1 MSFKTLGPSW
11 ARISLILCAAFLLWY
26 TFCLPRRLFDEP
38 LSATLYSSDGRLLGA
53 RASAAGQWYF
63 APSDSV
69 PDKFAECL
77 VTYEDKRFRT
87 HSGVDLLSVGRAVFQ
102 NISSARVVSG
112 ASTITMQVIRMSRR
126 DAPRTFGEKVYE
138 AFLATR
144 LELRCSKDDILILYA
159 SNAPFGGNVIGLEA
173 AAWRY
178 YGRSPEDLSWGES
191 ALLAV
196 LPNSP
201 GLIHPGRNREA
212 LLSKR
217 NALLDRLLRSGA
229 IDSLECELSKE
240 EPLPDR
246 PLPMPDLAYHLLERC
261 RLEGGD
267 GAYVTT
273 VDFDLQNKVN
283 SIAGRYFPSNHS
295 NLVDNMSVL
304 VTEVGSGKV
313 LAYYGNTRSCQ
324 PSVRG
329 GSVDMVPAMRSSGST
344 LKPLLYAAMLQKGM
358 IYPGTLIK
366 DTPYNSH
373 NFSPHNYSK
382 GFEGA
387 VPASSVVSRSLNVP
401 SVRMLEDYGV
411 GNFLDVLHGVGLGEI
426 DGTAEHYG
434 LSLILGGAEVSLQG
448 LSLAY
453 NRMAS
458 LLAGDA
464 LPERL
469 VCLETA
475 ERGHL
480 DAGDF
485 PFGRAA
491 AWLSFEAV
499 SRSSRPEEEASW
511 MEFDSSE
518 RIAWKTGTSWGNR
531 DAWSIGATRN
541 YVVAVWVGNSDGE
554 GRSGM
559 TGVNSAAP
567 VMFDVFSCLPRSEWF
582 DMPQDEMKMVEVC
595 RESGLPAGL
604 LCPETD
610 AVWVPDVSSS
620 PQTCPY
626 HVLVHLS
633 PDGLYQVNSAC
644 CDPTLMRHEVRF
656 VLPPVQE
663 WYYMRGHADYEQLPP
678 KHPDYDAS
686 ISSDSSIEIVYPRD
700 GFVVIPTRGL
710 AGGEKRGIVCR
721 AAHSSASAVLY
732 WHLDG
737 EYLGETVGEHRML
750 VSLTPGKH
758 RLTVVDV
765 DGARAAVDFS
775 SR

>member
-102 NISSARVVSG
+102 NISSSRVVSG

-126 DAPRTFGEKVYE
+126 DTPRTFGEKVYE

-144 LELRCSKDDILILYA
+144 LELRCSKDDILLLYA

-178 YGRSPEDLSWGES
+178 YGRSPADLSWGES

-304 VTEVGSGKV
+304 VSEVGSGKV

-329 GSVDMVPAMRSSGST
+329 GSVDMVPALRSSGST

-610 AVWVPDVSSS
+610 AVWVPDVGSS

>member
-1 MSFKTLGPSW
+1 MSFKTLSPW
-11 ARISLILCAAFLLWY
+11 AKFSLILCAAFLLWY

-77 VTYEDKRFRT
+77 IAYEDKRFRT
-87 HSGVDLLSVGRAVFQ
+87 HSGVDPLSVGRAVFQ
-102 NISSARVVSG
+102 NISRARVVSG

-126 DAPRTFGEKVYE
+126 DEPRTFWEKVYE

-144 LELRCSKDDILILYA
+144 LELRCSKDDILLLYA
-159 SNAPFGGNVIGLEA
+159 SNAPFGGNVVGLEA

-178 YGRSPEDLSWGES
+178 YGRPPASLSWGES

-212 LLSKR
+212 LLAKR
-217 NALLDRLLRSGA
+217 NALLDRLFRSGA
-229 IDSLECELSKE
+229 IDALECELSKE
-240 EPLPDR
+240 EPLPDI

-273 VDFDLQNKVN
+273 VDFDLQNRVN
-283 SIAGRYFPSNHS
+283 GIVGRYFPSNHS

-313 LAYYGNTRSCQ
+313 LAYYGNTRSCDR
-324 PSVRG
+324 SVRG
-329 GSVDMVPAMRSSGST
+329 GSVDMVPALRSSGST

-358 IYPGTLIK
+358 IYPETLIK

-387 VPASSVVSRSLNVP
+387 VPASSVISRSLNVP

-411 GNFLDVLHGVGLGEI
+411 GTFLDVLHGVGLSEI
-426 DGTAEHYG
+426 DGSAEHYG

-453 NRMAS
+453 NRMAA
-458 LLAGDA
+458 LLAGDD
-464 LPERL
+464 LPENL
-469 VCLETA
+469 SWLKSE
-475 ERGHL
+475 ERRYI

-491 AWLSFEAV
+491 AWLSFDAV
-499 SRSSRPEEEASW
+499 SLSSRPEEEASW
-511 MEFDSSE
+511 MEFDSAE

-531 DAWSIGATRN
+531 DAWSIGATRD

-559 TGVNSAAP
+559 TGVNYAAP
-567 VMFDVFSCLPRSEWF
+567 VMFDVFSCLPRSNWF
-582 DMPQDEMKMVEVC
+582 EMPRDDMKMVEVC
-595 RESGLPAGL
+595 RRSGLPAGL

-610 AVWVPDVSSS
+610 AVWVPDVGSS

-644 CDPTLMRHEVRF
+644 CSPTLMRHEVRF

-663 WYYMRGHADYEQLPP
+663 WYYMRTHVDYEQLPP

-686 ISSDSSIEIVYPRD
+686 ISSSSSIEIIYPQD

-750 VSLTPGKH
+750 VHLTPGKH

-765 DGARAAVDFS
+765 DGASAGVDFS

>member
-1 MSFKTLGPSW
+1 MSFKTLSPW
-11 ARISLILCAAFLLWY
+11 AKFSLILCAAFLLWY

-38 LSATLYSSDGRLLGA
+38 LSAVLYSSDGRLLGA

-77 VTYEDKRFRT
+77 IAYEDKRFRT
-87 HSGVDLLSVGRAVFQ
+87 HSGVDPLSVGRAVCQ
-102 NISSARVVSG
+102 NISRARVVSG

-126 DAPRTFGEKVYE
+126 DEPRTFWEKVCE

-144 LELRCSKDDILILYA
+144 LELRCSKDDILLMYA
-159 SNAPFGGNVIGLEA
+159 ANAPFGGNVIGLEA

-178 YGRSPEDLSWGES
+178 YGRPPASLSWGES

-212 LLSKR
+212 LLAKR
-217 NALLDRLLRSGA
+217 NALLDKLLLSGA

-240 EPLPDR
+240 EPLPDS

-267 GAYVTT
+267 GTYTTT
-273 VDFDLQNKVN
+273 VDFDLQNKVGG
-283 SIAGRYFPSNHS
+283 IVGRYFPSNHS

-313 LAYYGNTRSCQ
+313 LAYYGNTRSCD

-329 GSVDMVPAMRSSGST
+329 GSVDMVPALRSSGST

-358 IYPGTLIK
+358 IYPQTLIK

-387 VPASSVVSRSLNVP
+387 VPASSVISRSLNVP

-411 GNFLDVLHGVGLGEI
+411 GAFLDVLHGVGLSEI
-426 DGTAEHYG
+426 DASAGHYG

-453 NRMAS
+453 NRMAA
-458 LLAGDA
+458 LLAGDG
-464 LPERL
+464 LPENLSWLKSEEHR
-469 VCLETA
+469 C
-475 ERGHL
+475 L

-491 AWLSFEAV
+491 VWLSFDAV

-511 MEFDSSE
+511 MEFNSAE

-531 DAWSIGATRN
+531 DAWSIGATRD

-559 TGVNSAAP
+559 TGVNYAAP
-567 VMFDVFSCLPRSEWF
+567 VMFDVFSCLPRSAWF
-582 DMPQDEMKMVEVC
+582 EMPQDDMKMVEVC
-595 RESGLPAGL
+595 RSSGQPAGL

-610 AVWVPDVSSS
+610 AVMVPDVASL
-620 PQTCPY
+620 PMTCPY

-663 WYYMRGHADYEQLPP
+663 WYYMRAHVDYEQLPP

-686 ISSDSSIEIVYPRD
+686 ISSSSSIEIIYPQD

-750 VSLTPGKH
+750 VKLTLGKH

-765 DGARAAVDFS
+765 DGVRAGVDFS